1 MSNNDGM
8 LTISGTPADNITSS
22 TELEYTVTTI
32 NSGCT
37 PATSYT
43 GMITIIPKPQ
53 LILNNG
59 PSNQNKCE
67 GEPITD
73 VVIDVTQ
80 GANNAIITW
89 DLQPPGINAQY
100 DSTTK
105 QFTISGTP
113 SGIDQDTTFNFSIK
127 AVNST
132 AGCESDAFTGS
143 ISVLNGHNL
152 QLLSGSSSVDQTLCE
167 GEVLEFPISYEFGG
181 GALSARVLGL
191 PPGINWSI
199 LDNRITISGTP
210 NVNVTSTTSIFFF
223 GVYSDIK
230 FYLNGL

>member
-1 MSNNDGM
+1 MAGINPSVIGLPTGVNYFYDSANNTLTISGTLDSSNPNDNYNYTVTASGSSGGCSTSVNGVLTISRDDVLTPVSDISQTVCEGEQIDTIRYDYAGGAIGVTVEWSIDGSLPSATTPSGLIMSNNDGM

-37 PATSYT
+37 PATSYS

-113 SGIDQDTTFNFSIK
+113 SGI
-127 AVNST
+127 
-132 AGCESDAFTGS
+132 
-143 ISVLNGHNL
+143 
-152 QLLSGSSSVDQTLCE
+152 
-167 GEVLEFPISYEFGG
+167 
-181 GALSARVLGL
+181 
-191 PPGINWSI
+191 
-199 LDNRITISGTP
+199 
-210 NVNVTSTTSIFFF
+210 
-223 GVYSDIK
+223 
-230 FYLNGL
+230 